1 LRRQENLRAQFAID
15 RKANPRHGSPMIV
28 AVLLVLVAILYRVVI
43 GVAGMNEMQWLHNF
57 SPFAAIAL
65 CGAIYFPRRIAVV
78 GPLAAFF
85 VSDLILNAYYLKT
98 PHVDSLASVKMIPE
112 YLALGLSAG
121 MGLWLRKNPRLGPML
136 GASVVGSIA
145 FYLITNSGDWL
156 VEPRYAKTAA
166 GWLQALTTGLP
177 GYPSTL
183 VFFRNTVASD
193 LLFTLL
199 FAACMMWRPRK
210 QPVPARIP
218 LHDLVSK

>member
-1 LRRQENLRAQFAID
+1 
-15 RKANPRHGSPMIV
+15 MIV
-28 AVLLVLVAILYRVVI
+28 AVLLVLVALLYRIVI

-65 CGAIYFPRRIAVV
+65 CGAIYFPRRIAVL

-85 VSDLILNAYYLKT
+85 VSDLILNAYYMTKT
-98 PHVDSLASVKMIPE
+98 PHVESVISMRMIPE

-121 MGLWLRKNPRLGPML
+121 MGLWIRKNPRLSLML

-145 FYLITNSGDWL
+145 FYLITNTGDWL
-156 VEPRYAKTAA
+156 MEPRYTKTAA

-183 VFFRNTVASD
+183 LFFRNTAASD

-199 FAACMMWRPRK
+199 FAACMMWQPRK
-210 QPVPARIP
+210 QPVPV
-218 LHDLVSK
+218 LQVKELVSR